1 MFRYRSVDC
10 WWYWFPE
17 VCALHDV
24 PPRDRWMCVLPGWQM
39 NVNVNG
45 EMANR
50 ERERGEGF
58 PAT

>member
-10 WWYWFPE
+10 WWYW
-17 VCALHDV
+17 L
-24 PPRDRWMCVLPGWQM
+24 CVLPGWQM